1 MFLSNKELKY
11 SKTKFIL
18 ITFVIILVSYLVY
31 FLSSLAF
38 GLASSYTNAINK
50 WNADQIVMN
59 IDAND
64 NLMMSYMKTADYD
77 DLIVTGEKAKIGIF
91 PAVISNKN
99 QPESE
104 RADVYFFGIDNDSF
118 LKPLAIDLVDNEVI
132 VDAKLK
138 ANNYEIG
145 DTFIAKNATGLEK
158 EFIIKGFSTQ
168 TTFQTAPVVYMNLLS
183 WNDYRYNLADDG
195 LFSGIVIKGSLTST
209 GENLALY
216 NISDYI
222 NTLPGYNAQVLTF
235 SVMIIF
241 LIIIVSI
248 VLGIFI
254 YVLTIQ
260 KTSMFGVM
268 KAQGISNFY
277 ISSSVIF
284 QTLTLV
290 ALGISFGLALTLISG
305 FFLQSILP
313 FAINISFYIVISLA
327 FFLFSTF
334 GALFSVS
341 AVLKID
347 PLTAIGG

>member
-1 MFLSNKELKY
+1 
-11 SKTKFIL
+11 
-18 ITFVIILVSYLVY
+18 
-31 FLSSLAF
+31 
-38 GLASSYTNAINK
+38 
-50 WNADQIVMN
+50 
-59 IDAND
+59 
-64 NLMMSYMKTADYD
+64 
-77 DLIVTGEKAKIGIF
+77 
-91 PAVISNKN
+91 
-99 QPESE
+99 
-104 RADVYFFGIDNDSF
+104 
-118 LKPLAIDLVDNEVI
+118 
-132 VDAKLK
+132 
-138 ANNYEIG
+138 
-145 DTFIAKNATGLEK
+145 
-158 EFIIKGFSTQ
+158 
-168 TTFQTAPVVYMNLLS
+168 MNLLS

-327 FFLFSTF
+327 FFLFFNFWRFIFCKCCFKNRPAYRDWRIIMLPLIEMQNVTKDFIQGDNIISALKPTNFKAYGGQLIGIIGPSGSGKSTF
-334 GALFSVS
+334 LTILGGLQKPTTGRVLINGEPFSDLES
-341 AVLKID
+341 KAKSKNSL
-347 PLTAIGG
+347 